1 MSEISVE
8 TRQKI
13 IELAQNRCGYC
24 LSHQRYV
31 MSKLEIEHIFPKAL
45 GGTDEEENLWL
56 SCGLCNRY
64 KRAQIEGFDEET
76 KTFARLFNPRTQIWS
91 EHFLWSADRAEIIGR
106 TSTGRVTVAAL
117 KLNNEIA
124 VEVRR
129 NWIIA
134 GWHPPK
140 N

>member
-1 MSEISVE
+1 MISEE

-13 IELAQNRCGYC
+13 IEIAQNRCGYC
-24 LSHQRYV
+24 LSQQRYT
-31 MSKLEIEHIFPKAL
+31 MSKLEIEHIHPKHL
-45 GGTDEEENLWL
+45 GGTDTEENLWL

-64 KRAQIEGFDEET
+64 KRVQTEGFDNET
-76 KTFARLFNPRTQIWS
+76 QSFAKLFNPRTQNWS
-91 EHFLWSADRAEIIGR
+91 EHFAWNDAEIIGL
-106 TSTGRVTVAAL
+106 TAIGRATVKVL
-117 KLNNEIA
+117 KMNNEIA

-140 N
+140 M

>member
-1 MSEISVE
+1 MSKISNE
-8 TRQKI
+8 LEQKI
-13 IELAQNRCGYC
+13 IETAQNRCGYC
-24 LSHQRYV
+24 LSHQRFV
-31 MSKLEIEHIFPKAL
+31 MSKLEIEHIFPKHL

-64 KRAQIEGFDEET
+64 KSFQIEGFDEET
-76 KTFARLFNPRTQIWS
+76 QTTAKLFNPRLQNWS
-91 EHFLWSADRAEIIGR
+91 EHFSWSPDGAEIK
-106 TSTGRVTVAAL
+106 AL

-134 GWHPPK
+134 GWHPPSS
-140 N
+140 